1 MQASIIGIGR
11 CFMRINPS
19 DKFYI
24 QSINRALSLVEL
36 IGKSGDE
43 GISLTNLSK
52 ASGMAVSTVY
62 RILCNLLSWQYVQ
75 EDENGRFRL
84 GFELIAL
91 GNAASSSIELKS
103 TAHPYLVELGN
114 QTSETIY
121 LAVLDEERADVMYI
135 DKIESKGNIKLAAG
149 IGSRNCIHS
158 TANGKALVSGFTD
171 DYIRK
176 LISISGMP
184 ALTESTIT
192 NPEDLIKEINQVR
205 LHGYAI
211 DNIENEPG
219 VRCVAAPIFDSR
231 SRIAG
236 SISLSGIST
245 SVTIELVEQKYKA
258 LIMQTAHDISRKM
271 GYRE

>member
-1 MQASIIGIGR
+1 
-11 CFMRINPS
+11 MRINAS

-24 QSINRALSLVEL
+24 QSISRALSLVDL

-52 ASGMAVSTVY
+52 ASGLPVSTVY
-62 RILCNLLSWQYVQ
+62 RILYNLLSWQYVQ

-84 GFELIAL
+84 GLELIAL
-91 GNAASSSIELKS
+91 GNTASCSIGLKS

-114 QTSETIY
+114 ETSETIY
-121 LAVLDEERADVMYI
+121 LAILDEDRADVMYI

-158 TANGKALVSGFTD
+158 TANGKALISGFTD
-171 DYIRK
+171 DHIRK

-184 ALTESTIT
+184 AHTESTIIKQ
-192 NPEDLIKEINQVR
+192 EDLIEEINQVR
-205 LHGYAI
+205 LQGYAI

-219 VRCVAAPIFDSR
+219 VRCVAAPVFDSR
-231 SRIAG
+231 GRIAG

-245 SVTIELVEQKYKA
+245 SVTVELVEQKYKA
-258 LIMQTAHDISRKM
+258 MVMQTAQDISLKM
-271 GYRE
+271 GYRK